1 CAKRKNVGV
10 NGHKS
15 EIRNPK
21 SEPSSEIFHPNL
33 ALDFADFGLVLGMIS
48 SLNLTLPPGLNF
60 RSLGFF
66 QCNGTSDEEPG
77 DKPNC
82 GNKTNA
88 ENEPRESETEHT
100 PGHQFRPKIVCQ
112 G

>member
-1 CAKRKNVGV
+1 MIGFGFSCSQEDHPDSPYHGDCAKRKNVGV

-77 DKPNC
+77 DKPN
-82 GNKTNA
+82 
-88 ENEPRESETEHT
+88 
-100 PGHQFRPKIVCQ
+100 
-112 G
+112 